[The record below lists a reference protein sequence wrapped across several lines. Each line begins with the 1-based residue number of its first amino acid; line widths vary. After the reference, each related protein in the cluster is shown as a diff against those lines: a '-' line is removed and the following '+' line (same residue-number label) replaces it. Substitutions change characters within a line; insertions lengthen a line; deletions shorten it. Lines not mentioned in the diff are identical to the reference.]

1 MGQILPSCDL
11 RMTRDTDLIIVRRG
25 CQERYE
31 QLRDVFSENDVT
43 VLWDR
48 RSAERRRHQGNVV
61 VDRRV
66 KERRRPPPRNWMSL
80 DFIVVPDR
88 LRAEGGPTP

>member
-1 MGQILPSCDL
+1 MVL
-11 RMTRDTDLIIVRRG
+11 TVKRDTDLIIVRRG
-25 CQERYE
+25 CQDRYE
-31 QLRDVFSENDVT
+31 QLRDVFTEEDVT

-48 RSAERRRHQGNVV
+48 RAAERRHQEINVV

-88 LRAEGGPTP
+88 LRAGGGATP